1 MSSFAWSLPSGK
13 LRYLKFFRT
22 SCAGLIRRNIAT
34 SVSVLNRYV
43 PVPFQSASFRRR
55 DCVSPPKTSRTYSL
69 YFYLRIVQFRVIID
83 CVSGFAAVYKFSA
96 DADLCGEFICKLF
109 NLLKKGA

>member
-1 MSSFAWSLPSGK
+1 M
-13 LRYLKFFRT
+13 
-22 SCAGLIRRNIAT
+22 
-34 SVSVLNRYV
+34 
-43 PVPFQSASFRRR
+43 FRRLKHR
-55 DCVSPPKTSRTYSL
+55 VPTAIYSL
-69 YFYLRIVQFRVIID
+69 YFYLRIVQSRVIMD

>member
-1 MSSFAWSLPSGK
+1 MEFAVRQTPLYIAFGGIHAECSIVGNTQK
-13 LRYLKFFRT
+13 GYLE
-22 SCAGLIRRNIAT
+22 A
-34 SVSVLNRYV
+34 
-43 PVPFQSASFRRR
+43 FRRPPLCR
-55 DCVSPPKTSRTYSL
+55 IFCVLLPAYAVTGVSPPKTSYTYSL
-69 YFYLRIVQFRVIID
+69 YFYLRIVQSRVIMD